1 MKKQL
6 CFSLIATLSMAAMA
20 SVAAQSRADLYDL
33 ARRIFK

>member
-1 MKKQL
+1 MKKYL
-6 CFSLIATLSMAAMA
+6 RFSLIATLSMAAIA